1 MTNRERIRND
11 RQLPYRMAI
20 TSILLVL
27 GLLATAFVSNLL
39 WETCADR
46 VISQHTSPDGKW
58 VATLLQRSCKVP
70 DRTAYHLLLLPSG
83 RKPRF
88 NKQNVVFSCKE
99 LQQHRIRWN
108 GPGEVQVELKC
119 DRVYRQEREKNGIS
133 VSYTLEQPPS
143 SIK

>member
-58 VATLLQRSCKVP
+58 VATMLERQCKIP
-70 DRTAYHLLLLPSG
+70 NRKAYHLLLFPSG
-83 RKPRF
+83 RKPHFDKRR
-88 NKQNVVFSCKE
+88 VVFSCRE
-99 LQQHRIRWN
+99 LRRHRIRWK
-108 GPGEVQVELKC
+108 GPNEVHVEVQC
-119 DRVYRQEREKNGIS
+119 DHVFRQELEKNG
-133 VSYTLEQPPS
+133 VSIFYTLE
-143 SIK
+143 